1 MDVSDYHVDDEELMK
16 IITRWPK
23 GLAPGSSGIRGEH
36 LRVAISWGDK
46 KSVLTD
52 LQAFVAQALSGTLP
66 RSLIPFMGG
75 GRLVPLRK
83 KDNGVRPIIIGELF
97 KAITEKY
104 TLNDVQG
111 LVREYLFPTQ
121 IGLGSVNSGA

>member
-46 KSVLTD
+46 KSVLTG
-52 LQAFVAQALSGTLP
+52 LKSVLTGLCRTSFVRDS
-66 RSLIPFMGG
+66 
-75 GRLVPLRK
+75 
-83 KDNGVRPIIIGELF
+83 
-97 KAITEKY
+97 
-104 TLNDVQG
+104 
-111 LVREYLFPTQ
+111 PT
-121 IGLGSVNSGA
+121 